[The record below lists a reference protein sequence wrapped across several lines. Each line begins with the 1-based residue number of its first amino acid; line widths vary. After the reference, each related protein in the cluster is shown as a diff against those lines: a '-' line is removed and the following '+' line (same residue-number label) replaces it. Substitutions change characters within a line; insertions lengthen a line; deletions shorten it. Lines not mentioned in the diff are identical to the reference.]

1 MSITLISSD
10 KLACRAIQHQ
20 FNNINVPATLRKVLF
35 VVIGSEAV
43 VPKHCTNVLFS
54 STVTLNARVEVMSGV
69 RVVRV
74 AT

>member
-1 MSITLISSD
+1 M
-10 KLACRAIQHQ
+10 
-20 FNNINVPATLRKVLF
+20 RKVLF

-54 STVTLNARVEVMSGV
+54 PTVTLKARVEVISGV